1 MSCFLNNIQNAPF
14 IIFNDHPD
22 QYYEQIT
29 NKIKDGFKNL
39 EKYDVDASFI
49 IKDSFFSARN
59 INLIQ
64 KWLINDVRK
73 KTKILI
79 PYQKIEHIVPV
90 MNIIY
95 NNEGRNLPFALK
107 EQIYELDKY
116 VVKYLAD
123 TVIPEL
129 QARTKYFES
138 LETAGYI
145 DRPQF
150 MGAKGQRSLP
160 STLIV

>member
-1 MSCFLNNIQNAPF
+1 MTCFLNKIQNAPF
-14 IIFNDHPD
+14 VLLSDHPD
-22 QYYEQIT
+22 QYYEQV
-29 NKIKDGFKNL
+29 NNEIKKGFKNL
-39 EKYDVDASFI
+39 EKSDVEASFL
-49 IKDSFFSARN
+49 IKDTFFSARN

-64 KWLINDVRK
+64 KWLINDVKK
-73 KTKILI
+73 KTKVLI
-79 PYQKIEHIVPV
+79 PYQKTEHIIPV

-116 VVKYLAD
+116 VVKYLSD

-129 QARTKYFES
+129 QARTKYFEA
-138 LETAGYI
+138 LETPGYI
-145 DRPQF
+145 DRPTF

-160 STLIV
+160 STFIV